1 MHAPRR
7 AEAVVTTGVR
17 IDLIDRVVF
26 ARWVSPPT
34 REDVTSVLR
43 QGKAIRERLGRPLL
57 YVASID
63 SKVKIPNAEERANLN
78 HLLSEGRPHAEACH
92 IVIEGNDLQNSLQR
106 VIISGMLIV
115 TRTYDDFLSVHKSI
129 DSVAPDLTRRLG
141 KDAAPIISMA
151 RERGLVT

>member
-1 MHAPRR
+1 MTA
-7 AEAVVTTGVR
+7 GVR
-17 IDLIDRVVF
+17 IDLIDRVLF

-34 REDVTSVLR
+34 KEDVNALLN

-78 HLLSEGRPHAEACH
+78 HLLSQGRPHAEACH

-115 TRTYDDFLSVHKSI
+115 TRTYDDYLSVHKNI
-129 DSVAPDLTRRLG
+129 DSIAPDVSRRLG
-141 KDAAPIISMA
+141 KDAAPIIRLA
-151 RERGLVT
+151 RERGLAV

>member
-1 MHAPRR
+1 MTA
-7 AEAVVTTGVR
+7 GVR
-17 IDLIDRVVF
+17 IDLIDRVLF

-34 REDVTSVLR
+34 KEDVNALLTQS
-43 QGKAIRERLGRPLL
+43 KAIRDRLGRPIL

-78 HLLSEGRPHAEACH
+78 HLLSEGRPIAEACH
-92 IVIEGNDLQNSLQR
+92 IIIEGNDLQNSLQR

-115 TRTYDDFLSVHKSI
+115 TRTYDDFLAVHKSAE
-129 DSVAPDLTRRLG
+129 SVAPELARRLG
-141 KDAAPIISMA
+141 KDAAPIIRLA

>member
-1 MHAPRR
+1 MSA
-7 AEAVVTTGVR
+7 GVR

-34 REDVTSVLR
+34 REDVNALLNQV
-43 QGKAIRERLGRPLL
+43 KAIRERLGGPLF

-78 HLLSEGRPHAEACH
+78 HLLSAGRPVAEACH
-92 IVIEGNDLQNSLQR
+92 IIIEGNDLQNSLQR

-115 TRTYDDFLSVHKSI
+115 TRTYDDFLSVHKSV

-141 KDAAPIISMA
+141 KDAAPIIRMA
-151 RERGLVT
+151 RERGLVM

>member
-1 MHAPRR
+1 
-7 AEAVVTTGVR
+7 VTAGVR
-17 IDLIDRVVF
+17 IELIDRVVF

-34 REDVTSVLR
+34 REDVNALLN

-63 SKVKIPNAEERANLN
+63 AKVKIPNAEERANLN
-78 HLLSEGRPHAEACH
+78 HLLSEGRPVAEACH

-129 DSVAPDLTRRLG
+129 ESVAPDLTRRLG
-141 KDAAPIISMA
+141 KDVAPIIQMA
-151 RERGLVT
+151 RERGLVV